1 MKADPWPNRDF
12 FFHTWF
18 NLWIFMW
25 SLCAPLCSHFYVCPG
40 RLRFGTHSL
49 SGNFQRVSFAR
60 APIFLTVYF
69 YFVWIIKRKKRK
81 ERDWETIN
89 TMNETIHF
97 MVEVAGEK
105 KTGRWGNKY
114 LTVKFFA
121 IHENEIQYSERS
133 KCWNL

>member
-1 MKADPWPNRDF
+1 MKADSWPNRDF
-12 FFHTWF
+12 FLHTWF

-25 SLCAPLCSHFYVCPG
+25 SLCAPLCSHFYVFALVGFVLELILYPETFNVCHLPEHQFFSQYIFILCG
-40 RLRFGTHSL
+40 LLRE
-49 SGNFQRVSFAR
+49 
-60 APIFLTVYF
+60 
-69 YFVWIIKRKKRK
+69 RK
-81 ERDWETIN
+81 ERNGETIN
-89 TMNETIHF
+89 TIHF

-121 IHENEIQYSERS
+121 IHENEIQYSERG